1 MQARSGRRK
10 PPLRIAYLRAIAS
23 VYLILISA
31 DWVRYAVTDEWVA
44 WPWVVVA
51 AVLRPIILT
60 AIT

>member
-1 MQARSGRRK
+1 M
-10 PPLRIAYLRAIAS
+10 
-23 VYLILISA
+23 YLILISA